1 MKINYQ
7 NLEKKINVKFKNA
20 NLLSQSLTH
29 KSFDS
34 NKNNEKIEFLG
45 DRVLGLVI
53 AKKLLEIYPDEKEGI
68 LDKKFASLVN
78 KKTCLEIAQNI
89 NLDKFIL
96 TFNPNNKKVKIEDKI
111 ISDSC
116 EALIGAVYLDKGFN
130 TAEKVILD
138 LWKNHI
144 KKSVITHIDAK
155 TKLQELTLKNFKK
168 LPTYKLI
175 SNTGPRHKPLFKVGV
190 KLPNTKY
197 FISTGKSKKD
207 AEQNAALECL
217 KYINWLFM
225 NWIDEGFLI
234 SKNRYSENSLIV
246 ELYTKDHG
254 KTSGIIFGGT
264 SKKIKNY
271 LQIGNKLHINYNSKN
286 DNRIGYFKIE
296 IISAYSPLYFD
307 HKQKL
312 LCITS
317 ATNLIK
323 ILTAESQVNIE
334 VYKLIDSIFLIL
346 KDKDWLKKYIFWEL
360 ELLKLLGYD
369 LELKNLVTKDIVN
382 NETVYY
388 ANSSNEKKYVPNFLV
403 ERDLEVND
411 DKILLNGLKLVGD
424 YLDKTI
430 LKPNNI
436 NYPNSRLLFINSFK

>member
-7 NLEKKINVKFKNA
+7 NLEKKINIKFKNI
-20 NLLSQSLTH
+20 NLLIQSLTH

-34 NKNNEKIEFLG
+34 NKNNEKVEFLG

-130 TAEKVILD
+130 TAEKLILD

-207 AEQNAALECL
+207 AEQNAAIQCL
-217 KYINWLFM
+217 KYIN
-225 NWIDEGFLI
+225 
-234 SKNRYSENSLIV
+234 
-246 ELYTKDHG
+246 
-254 KTSGIIFGGT
+254 
-264 SKKIKNY
+264 
-271 LQIGNKLHINYNSKN
+271 
-286 DNRIGYFKIE
+286 
-296 IISAYSPLYFD
+296 
-307 HKQKL
+307 
-312 LCITS
+312 
-317 ATNLIK
+317 
-323 ILTAESQVNIE
+323 
-334 VYKLIDSIFLIL
+334 
-346 KDKDWLKKYIFWEL
+346 
-360 ELLKLLGYD
+360 
-369 LELKNLVTKDIVN
+369 
-382 NETVYY
+382 
-388 ANSSNEKKYVPNFLV
+388 
-403 ERDLEVND
+403 
-411 DKILLNGLKLVGD
+411 
-424 YLDKTI
+424 
-430 LKPNNI
+430 
-436 NYPNSRLLFINSFK
+436 